1 MKDKIGTVLKL
12 KIKSVTDK
20 FIFGELVD
28 YKIDSA
34 IHWKDLSYAQDQN
47 DLKKYKK
54 DQTIDVKLID
64 IEESK
69 AKLSVR
75 ALSKDPWDFFKDN
88 NKKVGDI
95 ITTRV
100 TEVLKSGSIKVAIDS
115 DKKIIT
121 TIKKADLALESA
133 DQRSDIYS
141 GGEKLDAKI
150 LEIHFEKRFIR
161 LSPKEHQR
169 DEQASLI
176 KKFGKNASTSGRKL
190 ADIFKTALGKK
201 EKK

>member
-1 MKDKIGTVLKL
+1 MSLLIIKLIVQFIG
-12 KIKSVTDK
+12 
-20 FIFGELVD
+20 
-28 YKIDSA
+28 
-34 IHWKDLSYAQDQN
+34 DLSYAQDQN

-100 TEVLKSGSIKVAIDS
+100 TEVLKSGSKKLLLTQIK
-115 DKKIIT
+115 
-121 TIKKADLALESA
+121 
-133 DQRSDIYS
+133 R
-141 GGEKLDAKI
+141 
-150 LEIHFEKRFIR
+150 
-161 LSPKEHQR
+161 
-169 DEQASLI
+169 
-176 KKFGKNASTSGRKL
+176 
-190 ADIFKTALGKK
+190 
-201 EKK
+201 